1 MRTTDSID
9 GERLRRDA
17 ESVFRA
23 GVARVDPRPMVRDI
37 LRIEGDRLSVRMPE
51 GPRVW
56 DLGRLDRILLLA
68 IGKAA
73 GAMAQGA
80 VDVLGDRIDGGLV
93 VAKAAPP
100 AHGDRVRIVTAAH
113 PVPDA
118 SSVAAAAAALDL
130 GRRAD
135 ERVLA
140 LVLVSGGG
148 SSLLCAPWAD
158 GSHAVTLEDKAAVT
172 RGLLA
177 CGADIGEINTVRKH
191 LSAVKGGRLAAALAP
206 ATVLTLILSDVVGDD
221 PATIASGPTAP
232 DPTTWADALAVIR
245 RHGLETRIPPA
256 VARLLEDGAAGRVR
270 DTPKPGD
277 PAFDRVT
284 NLVIGSNRLAVT
296 AALRRA
302 RELGYATRDLG
313 SELTGEARDLA
324 AHLLVRGLDL
334 ARRATAAGAPVC
346 AVGGG
351 ETTVTL
357 RGGGTG
363 GRNQEMALAFL
374 DGLASADPALARRLC
389 FLSAGT
395 DGNDGPTDAA
405 GAWADLDLLAAA
417 RAAGRDPGD
426 FLAAND
432 SHGFFGAV
440 GGLLRTGPTGTNVC
454 DLHVLLVR

>member
-23 GVARVDPRPMVRDI
+23 GVARVDPRPMVRDT
-37 LRIEGDRLSVRMPE
+37 LRIEGDRLTVRLPE
-51 GPRVW
+51 GPRSW
-56 DLGRLDRILLLA
+56 DPERFDRILLLGF
-68 IGKAA
+68 GKAA
-73 GAMAQGA
+73 AAMARGA
-80 VDVLGDRIDGGLV
+80 TDILGDRIDGGLAV
-93 VAKAAPP
+93 VKSAPP
-100 AHGDRVRIVTAAH
+100 APVDRIRIVEAAH
-113 PVPDA
+113 PVPDVT
-118 SSVAAAAAALDL
+118 SVAAARAMRDL
-130 GRRAD
+130 ARRAD
-135 ERVLA
+135 ERTLA

-158 GSHAVTLEDKAAVT
+158 GPHAITLEDKAAVT

-177 CGADIGEINTVRKH
+177 CGAGIGEINTVRKH
-191 LSAVKGGRLAAALAP
+191 LSAVKGGRLAAALSP

-221 PATIASGPTAP
+221 PAAVASGPTVP
-232 DPTTWADALAVIR
+232 DPSTWADARAVVR

-256 VARLLEDGAAGRVR
+256 VARLLDDGAAGRVP

-277 PAFDRVT
+277 PVFDRVT

-296 AALRRA
+296 AALLRA
-302 RELGYATRDLG
+302 RELGYATQDLG
-313 SELTGEARDLA
+313 SALTGEARDLA
-324 AHLLVRGLDL
+324 AHLLGRGLDL
-334 ARRATAAGAPVC
+334 ARREPPAGAPVC
-346 AVGGG
+346 LLGGG

-374 DGLASADPALARRLC
+374 AGLADADPALARRLC

-405 GAWADLDLLAAA
+405 GAFADLDLLAAA
-417 RAAGRDPGD
+417 GRASLVPGD
-426 FLAAND
+426 ALAAND
-432 SHGFFGAV
+432 SYRFFDAV

-454 DLHVLLVR
+454 DLQVLLVR